1 MLFGAIAVAL
11 VLIGVAGLYLGRREQ
26 RARSWTRMA
35 CFAVGLAALAIVAM
49 MLFLLLVLVANGD

>member
-1 MLFGAIAVAL
+1 MLFVAIVIAL
-11 VLIGVAGLYLGRREQ
+11 VLIGVVGLYTGRADQ

-49 MLFLLLVLVANGD
+49 ILFLALVARE

>member
-1 MLFGAIAVAL
+1 MLLVAIAVTL
-11 VLIGVAGLYLGRREQ
+11 VLMGIAGLYIGRREQ

-49 MLFLLLVLVANGD
+49 MLFLLLVLIANGD